1 MKIIGVTGPS
11 GSGKTVLTKYF
22 NSIGVPT
29 VDADEV
35 YHSMLVPPSECLD
48 AIRESFGNQVF
59 LPDGGLDRTALGS
72 VVFNDSEKLKLLNS
86 TVLGMVL
93 EKIRNMIADFDRK
106 DCSAVIIDAPTLI
119 ESGFNDE
126 CDVVVSVIA
135 PMEDRIARIS
145 QRDNI
150 SEDKAR
156 ERVTAQKNDE
166 FYKSHSDFVIFNDT
180 NECDFLTKIKNLA
193 SEFEITA
200 Q

>member
-22 NSIGVPT
+22 DSIGVPT

-48 AIRESFGNQVF
+48 AIRSNFGDGVF
-59 LPDGGLDRTALGS
+59 LPDGSLDRATLGA

-93 EKIRNMIADFDRK
+93 EKIRNMINDFEK
-106 DCSAVIIDAPTLI
+106 QGHSAVIIDGPTLI
-119 ESGFNDE
+119 ESGFNKE
-126 CDVVVSVIA
+126 CNTVVSVIA
-135 PMEDRIARIS
+135 PIEDRIARIS
-145 QRDNI
+145 QRDGI

-156 ERVTAQKNDE
+156 ERVTAQKSDD
-166 FYKSHSDFVIFNDT
+166 FYKSHSEFVIFNDGD
-180 NECDFLTKIKNLA
+180 ESDFLTEIKILSKNLRLT
-193 SEFEITA
+193 SK
-200 Q
+200 